1 MAGLF
6 DTQGIENFYDA
17 AIVKDFARQNLFR
30 VLALGGNNF
39 TQQELLYVTSTTLP
53 GRAITNVPV
62 PFMGLSFNV
71 PGTANYPNS
80 QGWQITFRVPS
91 DLSILRK
98 FEDWTKYIFDD
109 RLSTGAYN
117 IPSKDVQG
125 QIVLVLLDKQ
135 GTPLREYTLYG
146 AYCQAV
152 NDLTVNLTS
161 AGEILEQQAT
171 IAYQF
176 WRLTGETIVR

>member
-30 VLALGGNNF
+30 VLSLGGNNF
-39 TQQELLYVTSTTLP
+39 TQQELLYVTATTLP

-62 PFMGLSFNV
+62 PFMGLQFNV

-91 DLSILRK
+91 DLSIRKK
-98 FEDWTKYIFDD
+98 FEDWTRFVFDD
-109 RLSTGAYN
+109 RLSSGAYS
-117 IPSKDVQG
+117 IPSKDAQN
-125 QIVLVLLDKQ
+125 QIVLVLLDKL
-135 GTPLREYTLYG
+135 GNPLREYTLFG
-146 AYCQAV
+146 AYCQTV
-152 NDLTVNLTS
+152 GDLTVNLTS

-171 IAYQF
+171 LAYQF
-176 WRLTGETIVR
+176 WRLTGETIFT

>member
-1 MAGLF
+1 
-6 DTQGIENFYDA
+6 
-17 AIVKDFARQNLFR
+17 
-30 VLALGGNNF
+30 VLSLGGTNF

-62 PFMGLSFNV
+62 PFMGLQFNV

-80 QGWQITFRVPS
+80 QGWQITFRVPAN
-91 DLSILRK
+91 LSVRQK

-109 RLSTGAYN
+109 QISSGAYN
-117 IPSKDVQG
+117 IPDKGPQS
-125 QIVLVLLDKQ
+125 QIVLDLIDKN
-135 GTPLREYTLYG
+135 GNPLREYTLYG

-152 NDLTVNLTS
+152 GDLTVNLTS

-171 IAYQF
+171 LAYQF
-176 WRLTGETIVR
+176 WRLTGQATI

>member
-6 DTQGIENFYDA
+6 DTQGIENFYDT
-17 AIVKDFARQNLFR
+17 AIARDFARQNLFR
-30 VLALGGNNF
+30 VVALGGTNF

-53 GRAITNVPV
+53 GRAITNVTV
-62 PFMGLSFNV
+62 PFMGLTFNV

-91 DLSILRK
+91 DLSIRRK
-98 FEDWTKYIFDD
+98 FEDWTKYTFDD
-109 RLSTGAYN
+109 QVSSGAYN
-117 IPSKDVQG
+117 IPGKDPQG

-135 GTPLREYTLYG
+135 GNPLREYTLFG
-146 AYCQAV
+146 AYCQNV
-152 NDLTVNLTS
+152 GDLTVNLTT

-176 WRLTGETIVR
+176 WRLTGQTVL